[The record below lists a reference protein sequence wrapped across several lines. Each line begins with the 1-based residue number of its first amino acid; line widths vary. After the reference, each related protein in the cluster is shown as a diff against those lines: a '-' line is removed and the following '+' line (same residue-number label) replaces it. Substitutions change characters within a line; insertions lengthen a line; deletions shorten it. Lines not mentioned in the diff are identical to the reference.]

1 MQTSYAPVVIILSAL
16 SLAACSSN
24 NDPAV
29 KPTRLQSSGQLQKD
43 TRAPNAY
50 IYRAP
55 NINIAKYTALMVE
68 PTFVYSGPE
77 ASFSDFTAADLLKFS
92 QVVTEE
98 FRKTLGE
105 KYIMTNTAA
114 ANVIRIRP
122 TLIGVEKTVGGLAT
136 ATRII
141 PIGLAINAVRA
152 GSGSEGGGSMTG
164 GIELALE
171 MFDGG
176 TNDLLASTVR
186 QQSPAVFDMEATLS
200 TEDTVRASA
209 RSLAETLRDAIGR
222 NAPQMPRRADAGGQP
237 TSVAGFWAP
246 SQQVAVAG
254 SIKQ

>member
-1 MQTSYAPVVIILSAL
+1 MLTRYAPFVLLLSAL
-16 SLAACSSN
+16 SLAACSSGD
-24 NDPAV
+24 NDLS
-29 KPTRLQSSGQLQKD
+29 KPSRLQSAGQLQKD
-43 TRAPNAY
+43 QKTPGAY

-55 NINIAKYTALMVE
+55 NLNVSKYTALMVE
-68 PTFVYSGPE
+68 PTFIYSGPE

-105 KYIMTNTAA
+105 KYIISNTAA

-122 TLIGVEKTVGGLAT
+122 TLIGVEKTVGGVAT
-136 ATRII
+136 VARIL

-152 GSGSEGGGSMTG
+152 GGGGTGGSMTG
-164 GIELALE
+164 GIELAIE
-171 MFDGG
+171 MFDAQ

-186 QQSPAVFDMEATLS
+186 QQAPAVFDMEATLS

-222 NAPQMPRRADAGGQP
+222 NAPQMPRRADAGGHP
-237 TSVAGFWAP
+237 SVADLPRP
-246 SQQVAVAG
+246 SRIAMAGVPQQ
-254 SIKQ
+254 

>member
-1 MQTSYAPVVIILSAL
+1 MQTRYAPVVMILSAL
-16 SLAACSSN
+16 SLAACSN
-24 NDPAV
+24 NSDPAS

-43 TRAPNAY
+43 QRVAGAY

-77 ASFSDFTAADLLKFS
+77 ASFNDFTAADLLKFS

-122 TLIGVEKTVGGLAT
+122 TLIGVEKTVGGVAT
-136 ATRII
+136 VARIL

-152 GSGSEGGGSMTG
+152 GSGETGGSMTG

-186 QQSPAVFDMEATLS
+186 QQAPAVFDMEATLS

-209 RSLAETLRDAIGR
+209 RTLAETLRDAIGR

-237 TSVAGFWAP
+237 ASVAGFWAP